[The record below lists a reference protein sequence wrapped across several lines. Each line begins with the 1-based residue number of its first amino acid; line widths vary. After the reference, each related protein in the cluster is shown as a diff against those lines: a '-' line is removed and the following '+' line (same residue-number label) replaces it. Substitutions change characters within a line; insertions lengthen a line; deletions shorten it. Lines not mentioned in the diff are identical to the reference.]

1 MRKLARLHPDLPAFE
16 AATVQQELD
25 GVDEGVTANS
35 LLLGACGTA
44 SLFLAAVGVF
54 GLITL
59 WVNQRTN
66 EIGVRLAL
74 GSTKTRVVISILK
87 QALPQIG
94 IGLAAGLLL
103 SLALVRIL
111 GSVLPATASEPVVY
125 VGVLL
130 LLGGVSL
137 GAVLI
142 PAVRGAR
149 V

>member
-1 MRKLARLHPDLPAFE
+1 MVDAEVARLHPDLPAFE

-66 EIGVRLAL
+66 EIGVPWPWAPPR
-74 GSTKTRVVISILK
+74 
-87 QALPQIG
+87 
-94 IGLAAGLLL
+94 
-103 SLALVRIL
+103 
-111 GSVLPATASEPVVY
+111 PAS
-125 VGVLL
+125 
-130 LLGGVSL
+130 
-137 GAVLI
+137 
-142 PAVRGAR
+142 
-149 V
+149 